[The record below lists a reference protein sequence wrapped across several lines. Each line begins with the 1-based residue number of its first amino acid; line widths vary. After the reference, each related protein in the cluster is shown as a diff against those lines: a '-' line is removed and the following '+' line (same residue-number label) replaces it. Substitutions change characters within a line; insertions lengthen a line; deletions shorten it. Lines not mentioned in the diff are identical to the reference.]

1 MLPGRQ
7 QIYQELR
14 KSASFPILGESS
26 FLNFARTQD
35 NRRDN
40 TFVGPLGK
48 LACCQAEHFVGMFLI
63 LVFLACLM
71 QPGDNI
77 SSTFLSCVEKSGLI
91 AQHSPSLI
99 RALQSR
105 PMLGITQFWG

>member
-1 MLPGRQ
+1 MFPGRQ

-40 TFVGPLGK
+40 TFVGPLGN

-77 SSTFLSCVEKSGLI
+77 SSTFLLFVEKSGLN
-91 AQHSPSLI
+91 SS
-99 RALQSR
+99 ALS
-105 PMLGITQFWG
+105 